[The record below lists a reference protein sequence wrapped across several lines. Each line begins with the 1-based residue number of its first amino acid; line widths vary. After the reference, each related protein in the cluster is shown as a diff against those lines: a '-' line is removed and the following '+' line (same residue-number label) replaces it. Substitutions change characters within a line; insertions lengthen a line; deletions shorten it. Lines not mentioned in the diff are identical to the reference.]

1 MNPVLFERGG
11 ALLALL
17 FGSRIWA
24 QWRTARRS
32 RAALTTPLVDA
43 DVLEAVFAPRAGDD
57 PDLLAEVRDTL
68 LYLNRQAYAEEFWG
82 LHTQLTTLY
91 PTLRETPQATLR
103 RALVRLLTAN
113 DRWLQLIAARTC
125 ADLRIAE
132 AVPPLRAL
140 LELGVP
146 PRFAPGETAPAQ
158 VGQIDTRYR
167 AELENALAALR

>member
-1 MNPVLFERGG
+1 MNPVIFERGG

-17 FGSRIWA
+17 FGSRMWA
-24 QWRTARRS
+24 GWRAARRA

-43 DVLEAVFAPRAGDD
+43 AVLEAVFAPRAGED
-57 PDLLAEVRDTL
+57 PDLLAEIRDTL
-68 LYLNRQAYAEEFWG
+68 LHLNRQAYAEEFWG
-82 LHTQLTTLY
+82 LHAQLTALY
-91 PTLRETPQATLR
+91 PTLRPAAQATMR

-113 DRWLQLIAARTC
+113 DRWLQLLAARTC
-125 ADLRIAE
+125 ADLRLAE

-146 PRFAPGETAPAQ
+146 PRFIPGETSPAL

-167 AELENALAALR
+167 TELENALAALS